1 MPYLCHYNSAMSYPF
16 TFLLVPLISS
26 PSTFL
31 LVPLAIP
38 SSWETENKRHGS
50 IKLWDSHFKHSHT
63 DQEGEKKLLW
73 ASMSSISRL
82 GVLGEAAREH
92 SCADC
97 SAIDVRS
104 TFTLAERS
112 NPPLEG
118 LQMASCLQ
126 EANSCCDGPAP
137 RCTWGFRP
145 LWTCPQRLCTPKT
158 VTGFLAP
165 VLHKEAMEELDQ
177 SRIVI
182 LIQRNTRLVFS
193 RITSFFSKKIY
204 FSPPEPFFLPFPLLS
219 WLWFNPLIT

>member
-1 MPYLCHYNSAMSYPF
+1 
-16 TFLLVPLISS
+16 
-26 PSTFL
+26 
-31 LVPLAIP
+31 
-38 SSWETENKRHGS
+38 
-50 IKLWDSHFKHSHT
+50 
-63 DQEGEKKLLW
+63 
-73 ASMSSISRL
+73 MSSISRL

-97 SAIDVRS
+97 SAIGVRS

-182 LIQRNTRLVFS
+182 LIQHNTRLVFS
-193 RITSFFSKKIY
+193 RVTSFFSKKIY